1 MLITKTSRDTY
12 QFSPDFFQ
20 PDGGV
25 TFADFAAARRFASQ
39 MSSHRT
45 QPVAASEL
53 YAMQLIDEAMRML
66 VQRFAPTAL
75 MDTAVSHADESL
87 GRDSVTVTQRKF
99 VSEFPPDNVY
109 RGEEKLEEYLTRI
122 SNGRIRTVEE
132 LIYVYTHNANPAV
145 HPLLD
150 LVDDE
155 PLEPTAYKS
164 LIASLNTFFARVAR
178 ENSEGGGGESLFDIL
193 RAPSEAS
200 PYSLEGQLQYI
211 LDKWGQI
218 LDVKF
223 VSRIVRGMDYLREET
238 IRRHGHGDFK
248 PDIPLQTFG
257 GGEYQEF
264 EAYSPDKDWMPRLVL
279 VAKNSYVWLEQL
291 SRKYGRWIKTLDHI
305 PDEELDILRD
315 RGFTGLLLIG
325 LCERSGASQ
334 RMKQRMGDAD
344 AVASAY
350 SLHSYDIA
358 DDLGGWS
365 ALENLRWRAWQRG
378 IRLSADMVPN
388 HMGIDSK
395 WVIEHPDWFLSLP
408 YSPYPSYT
416 FNSEDLSDDG
426 RAGVILEDHYYN
438 HTDASVVFKRYDRS
452 SGETSYI

>member
-25 TFADFAAARRFASQ
+25 NFADFAAARRFASQ
-39 MSSHRT
+39 MSTHRT

-66 VQRFAPTAL
+66 MQRFAPVAL
-75 MDTAVSHADESL
+75 MNTAVSSAAESL
-87 GRDSVTVTQRKF
+87 GADFVTATQKKF

-109 RGEEKLEEYLTRI
+109 RGEEKIEEYLARL
-122 SNGRIRTVEE
+122 SNGRIKTVEE

-164 LIASLNTFFARVAR
+164 LIASLNTFFARVA
-178 ENSEGGGGESLFDIL
+178 SEDAGSQAGAESLFDIL

-200 PYSLEGQLQYI
+200 PYSLEGQLQFI

-238 IRRHGHGDFK
+238 VRQHGHGDFK
-248 PDIPLQTFG
+248 PDVPLQTFG
-257 GGEYQEF
+257 AGEYQEY
-264 EAYSPDKDWMPRLVL
+264 EQYSPDKDWMPRLVL
-279 VAKNSYVWLEQL
+279 LAKNSYVWLEQL
-291 SRKYGRWIKTLDHI
+291 SQKHKRWIKTLDQI

-315 RGFTGLLLIG
+315 RGFTGLWLIG
-325 LCERSGASQ
+325 LWERSVASQ

-350 SLHSYDIA
+350 SLYSYDIA
-358 DDLGGWS
+358 EDLGGWS
-365 ALENLRWRAWQRG
+365 AWRICAG
-378 IRLSADMVPN
+378 VPGSAASGSRPT
-388 HMGIDSK
+388 
-395 WVIEHPDWFLSLP
+395 W
-408 YSPYPSYT
+408 SPITWEST
-416 FNSEDLSDDG
+416 
-426 RAGVILEDHYYN
+426 RAG
-438 HTDASVVFKRYDRS
+438 
-452 SGETSYI
+452 